1 MKGLMTDRL
10 QYGTTA
16 KVFHWLVVALLLVQY
31 LIGWL
36 MPDIHGGM
44 KPGAAMTFHVSF
56 GIVILALIILRFAW
70 RLAHPVAPES
80 SLPPWQWLT
89 SEAVHWALYALVLAT
104 TITGWLFASF
114 RGWSLS
120 FFYFEPLP
128 MLASEN
134 ASAVKAIDGWHQ
146 AMEWTLLVLIGI
158 HVAAAM
164 AHIFIY
170 RDRIMQRMLPG

>member
-1 MKGLMTDRL
+1 MTDRL

-44 KPGAAMTFHVSF
+44 KPGTAMIFHVSF

-70 RLAHPVAPES
+70 RLAHPVTPES
-80 SLPPWQWLT
+80 SLPSWQRLT

-104 TITGWLFASF
+104 TVTGWLFASF
-114 RGWSLS
+114 RGWSVS
-120 FFYFEPLP
+120 FFYLVPLP

-134 ASAVKAIDGWHQ
+134 ASAVKTIDGWHQ

-164 AHIFIY
+164 THVFIY

>member
-1 MKGLMTDRL
+1 MTGRL

-16 KVFHWLVVALLLVQY
+16 KVFHWLIVALLLVQY

-80 SLPPWQWLT
+80 SLPAWQRLS

-104 TITGWLFASF
+104 TVTGWLFASF
-114 RGWSLS
+114 RGWSVS
-120 FFYFEPLP
+120 FFYLAP
-128 MLASEN
+128 MPMFGSDN
-134 ASAVKAIDGWHQ
+134 AEAGRVIDGLHQ
-146 AMEWTLLVLIGI
+146 AMEWSLLVMIGA
-158 HVAAAM
+158 HVAVALV
-164 AHIFIY
+164 HLFIY
-170 RDRIMQRMLPG
+170 RDRIMQRMLRG

>member
-1 MKGLMTDRL
+1 MTDRL

-44 KPGAAMTFHVSF
+44 KPGAAMTFHVSL
-56 GIVILALIILRFAW
+56 GIVILTVIILRFAW

-80 SLPPWQWLT
+80 SLPSWQRLT
-89 SEAVHWALYALVLAT
+89 SEAVHWTLYALVLAT

-120 FFYFEPLP
+120 FFYLFPLP
-128 MLASEN
+128 MLASDN
-134 ASAVKAIDGWHQ
+134 PATGKAIDGWHQ
-146 AMEWTLLVLIGI
+146 AMEWTLLVFVGI

-170 RDRIMQRMLPG
+170 RDRIVQRMLPG

>member
-1 MKGLMTDRL
+1 MTDRL

-16 KVFHWLVVALLLVQY
+16 KVYHWLVVALLLVQY
-31 LIGWL
+31 PIGWL
-36 MPDIHGGM
+36 MPDIHRGM
-44 KPGAAMTFHVSF
+44 SPGAPMTFHVSL
-56 GIVILALIILRFAW
+56 GIVILTLIVLRFAW

-80 SLPPWQWLT
+80 SLPAWQRLT

-120 FFYFEPLP
+120 FFYLFPLP
-128 MLASEN
+128 MLASDN
-134 ASAVKAIDGWHQ
+134 AAAGKAIDGWHQ

-164 AHIFIY
+164 AHIIIY
-170 RDRIMQRMLPG
+170 RDRIVQRMLPG

>member
-1 MKGLMTDRL
+1 MTKRL

-31 LIGWL
+31 PIGWL
-36 MPDIHGGM
+36 MPDIHRGM

-56 GIVILALIILRFAW
+56 GIVILILIVLRFAW

-80 SLPPWQWLT
+80 SLPRWQRLG
-89 SEAVHWALYALVLAT
+89 SEAMHWLLYGLVLAT

-114 RGWSLS
+114 RGWSISL
-120 FFYFEPLP
+120 FYLAPLP

-134 ASAVKAIDGWHQ
+134 TAAGKALDGLHQ
-146 AMEWTLLVLIGI
+146 AMEWTLLAAIGI
-158 HVAAAM
+158 HVGVAM
-164 AHIFIY
+164 VHIFIY

>member
-1 MKGLMTDRL
+1 MTDRL

-16 KVFHWLVVALLLVQY
+16 KVFHWLVVVLLLVQY

-80 SLPPWQWLT
+80 SLPPWQRLT